1 MSRFIDKL
9 SQVSRGV
16 SQSMGF
22 RRTQPASEKPK
33 ILLITSLAGASVG
46 GLVDYVAGAD
56 AGLLRIPKLSSRAK
70 ALKDMSQAVPD
81 IPWGGWLRNTDQS
94 GIKQMAK
101 AGCDFVVFPAANTP
115 LALLQ
120 NDEVG
125 KILEVKSS
133 LNEGLLRTVNGLP
146 IDAVLIA
153 AEQEG
158 EYFLTWHHLMLFQRF
173 ADLLTKPLLVSIPPN
188 VTANELQA
196 LWEAGVDG
204 VVIEVGAGQPADR
217 LKKLRQVI
225 DKLDFPSQRKR
236 GKAEALLPHIGS
248 EASVVTEED
257 EEEEV

>member
-9 SQVSRGV
+9 SQVSRNV
-16 SQSMGF
+16 SQYMGF
-22 RRTQPASEKPK
+22 RKTQPASEKPK
-33 ILLITSLAGASVG
+33 ILLIASLAGTSVG

-56 AGLLRIPKLSSRAK
+56 AGLLRIPKLSSGAK
-70 ALKDMSQAVPD
+70 TLKEMSQAVTD

-120 NDEVG
+120 NDEIG
-125 KILEVKSS
+125 KILEVESS
-133 LNEGLLRTVNGLP
+133 LSEGLLRAVNELS

-158 EYFLTWHHLMLFQRF
+158 EYFLTWHHLMLLQRF
-173 ADLLTKPLLVSIPPN
+173 ANLLTKPLLVSIPPN
-188 VTANELQA
+188 VTATELQA
-196 LWEAGVDG
+196 LWGAGVDG

-225 DKLDFPSQRKR
+225 DKLAFPSQRKR